1 MVAYVNAMVLLLNV
15 QTRRN
20 IRFCAF
26 ERVDYIFILIINI
39 YIYIYTYTNN
49 RIYNMQFGAV
59 KHHRTTLAFI
69 KNESRNIL

>member
-39 YIYIYTYTNN
+39 YIYIF
-49 RIYNMQFGAV
+49 IYIHLQIIEYITCNLEQ
-59 KHHRTTLAFI
+59 
-69 KNESRNIL
+69 